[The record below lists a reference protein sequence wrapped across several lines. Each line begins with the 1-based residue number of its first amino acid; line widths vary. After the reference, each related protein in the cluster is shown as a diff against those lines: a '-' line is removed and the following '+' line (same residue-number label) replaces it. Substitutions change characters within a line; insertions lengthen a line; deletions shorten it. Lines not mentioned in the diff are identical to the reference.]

1 MIGILYFCR
10 EFKVTVIMR
19 RYTHDRA
26 GTVVR
31 KYIVCKIDWDLL
43 SVDRV
48 DRIGACEHT
57 GLFLAL

>member
-1 MIGILYFCR
+1 
-10 EFKVTVIMR
+10 MR
-19 RYTHDRA
+19 RYTHYRA
-26 GTVVR
+26 GTVIR